1 MISDA
6 EREAFP
12 TTTSATTKEGDDRMV
27 KIEKCLKFH
36 KLEMFYPM
44 LHALKKR
51 ERMFRCDGHDH
62 LANDVMEVIKQAE
75 EVDCGEDN

>member
-1 MISDA
+1 
-6 EREAFP
+6 
-12 TTTSATTKEGDDRMV
+12 
-27 KIEKCLKFH
+27 
-36 KLEMFYPM
+36 M